1 MNLPLTV
8 AVPDGFCH
16 DRRDK
21 PSTLCRYCEKLF
33 PVCLLGAVF
42 DPLNPAPFLIP
53 LLFKGNSMHPVH
65 DVDSLLILAIALS
78 SKRRPAELLAI
89 VAAADLLQNNIPNE
103 AKLVEAFD
111 RLAKY
116 GLIKAEGAGI
126 ALTAPAQEIITGIPR
141 KAETPE
147 RLFAIKDRLSAYNV
161 KGEHAGI
168 TLDTAAVTA
177 AILAHRAAEKTTAK
191 NLLVP
196 KPKPEAD
203 VHKPGQR
210 QRKPMPARKRKV

>member
-1 MNLPLTV
+1 
-8 AVPDGFCH
+8 
-16 DRRDK
+16 
-21 PSTLCRYCEKLF
+21 
-33 PVCLLGAVF
+33 
-42 DPLNPAPFLIP
+42 
-53 LLFKGNSMHPVH
+53 MHPVH

-78 SKRRPAELLAI
+78 SKRRPAELLEI

-116 GLIKAEGAGI
+116 GLIKAESAGI
-126 ALTAPAQEIITGIPR
+126 ALTAPAQEIITGLPR

-168 TLDTAAVTA
+168 TLDAAAVTA

>member
-1 MNLPLTV
+1 
-8 AVPDGFCH
+8 
-16 DRRDK
+16 
-21 PSTLCRYCEKLF
+21 
-33 PVCLLGAVF
+33 
-42 DPLNPAPFLIP
+42 
-53 LLFKGNSMHPVH
+53 MHPVH

-89 VAAADLLQNNIPNE
+89 VAAADLLQNNVPNE

-111 RLAKY
+111 RLARH
-116 GLIKAEGAGI
+116 GLITAEADGF
-126 ALTAPAQEIITGIPR
+126 ALTAPAQEIITGLPR

-147 RLFAIKDRLSAYNV
+147 RLFAIKDRLSLYNV

-168 TLDTAAVTA
+168 TLAAAEVTA
-177 AILAHRAAEKTTAK
+177 AIVAHRAAGKTAAK

-196 KPKPEAD
+196 KPKPEAE